1 MCWMDHKVPHCL
13 CMHFLMEQGR
23 SLPHRRL
30 QELVYEQWLH
40 ADLRDVVV
48 QPCVPLCATQQQTCQ
63 ITGQYIVQVFQY
75 GQITWWSTSIP
86 HQLFIVHYTYWMLI
100 TGIMLLWQTHFTV
113 SKHTAGSLLRKSTHH
128 IWQGLLTSLSDRQ
141 MIIFYVASH
150 GFIISLFYRWIH
162 WLM

>member
-75 GQITWWSTSIP
+75 DYLVIYFNSTSTL
-86 HQLFIVHYTYWMLI
+86 HCTLY
-100 TGIMLLWQTHFTV
+100 LLNVNHR
-113 SKHTAGSLLRKSTHH
+113 H
-128 IWQGLLTSLSDRQ
+128 
-141 MIIFYVASH
+141 YVAVTNVFH
-150 GFIISLFYRWIH
+150 CVQAYCWKFIIEKYTLHLTGFIDFTI
-162 WLM
+162 